1 MKVKQIWLLVN
12 TAAIRNIQYTS
23 VDQVTCIGTDLNN
36 KLTIQEQTP
45 TRKLYSIGGQTS
57 VFYFWRKNEKN

>member
-45 TRKLYSIGGQTS
+45 TRKLYKEESQ
-57 VFYFWRKNEKN
+57 